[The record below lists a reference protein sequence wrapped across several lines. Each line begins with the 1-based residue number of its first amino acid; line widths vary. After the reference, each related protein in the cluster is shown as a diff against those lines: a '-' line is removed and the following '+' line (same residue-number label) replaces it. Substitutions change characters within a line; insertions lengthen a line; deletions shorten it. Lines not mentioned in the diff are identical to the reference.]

1 MADDTSA
8 LRELMEVKFK
18 HLEERI
24 DHLKHAIEKMAESSV
39 KAYQFESTTRKVDE
53 LQQMTKTLDDRMDDA
68 EGYIR
73 IYRYVGMLLV
83 SVILAIVIAWL
94 KGVLGV

>member
-18 HLEERI
+18 HLEKRI
-24 DHLKHAIEKMAESSV
+24 DDLRQAIEKMAETSI
-39 KAYQFESTTRKVDE
+39 KTYQFESTVRKVDE
-53 LQQMTKTLDDRMDDA
+53 LRQMTKTLDDRIDDA
-68 EGYIR
+68 ESYIK

-83 SVILAIVIAWL
+83 SVVLAIVIAWL